1 MYHYTSD
8 TVMFNLIVSITSTVT
23 MSSVSSG
30 KTEELLW

>member
-1 MYHYTSD
+1 MYHYASD
-8 TVMFNLIVSITSTVT
+8 IVMSNLIVLITSTVT